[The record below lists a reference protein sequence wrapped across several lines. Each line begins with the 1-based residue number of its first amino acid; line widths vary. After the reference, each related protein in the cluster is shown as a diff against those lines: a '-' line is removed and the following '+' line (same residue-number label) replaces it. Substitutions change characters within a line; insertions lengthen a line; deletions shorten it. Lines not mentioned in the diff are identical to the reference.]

1 MASFDDG
8 IGRLRSAAGHVV
20 TAANAVAGAA
30 GYITGPWDRFTRWLR
45 SVMPHG
51 LYARALLIV
60 IMPLVVLQS
69 IVAFMFVE
77 RQSSVVNYL
86 SVVGGDPARSP
97 PSSTSIKPFRRA
109 PIARSCAA
117 SPRTGSAWWSISCPA
132 RICRRPGRSRSS
144 RRSTRSCRTRSAS
157 RSACR
162 SGSTPSAAPRSWKS
176 ASSSTT
182 PSCASSRR
190 APTPTIPIR
199 WSS

>member
-8 IGRLRSAAGHVV
+8 MGRLRVAAGHVV

-69 IVAFMFVE
+69 IVAFLFVE
-77 RQSSVVNYL
+77 RQSSVVNFYL
-86 SVVGGDPARSP
+86 SSAVTREIATLIDVYKTFPPGANRTQLRRIAQDRLGLVVDFLPGTDLP
-97 PSSTSIKPFRRA
+97 P
-109 PIARSCAA
+109 
-117 SPRTGSAWWSISCPA
+117 
-132 RICRRPGRSRSS
+132 PG
-144 RRSTRSCRTRSAS
+144 STRSCRTRSAS